1 MIACDGSADGLDA
14 LERLA
19 SLGPNPDNS
28 VVTLVVGWPPRGGVM
43 WQDVYERQL
52 SSDDLHRALEETV
65 EAVSA
70 RLRRIGGSL
79 AHEVTSRVEDGDG
92 AEQLAAVAE
101 REHADILFT
110 GVTGGHGRRH
120 AYELI
125 ERAMLRLRIPIVVV
139 YGTDR

>member
-52 SSDDLHRALEETV
+52 SSDDLHRALVDLELEWANEPDNRPASTK
-65 EAVSA
+65 
-70 RLRRIGGSL
+70 RP
-79 AHEVTSRVEDGDG
+79 
-92 AEQLAAVAE
+92 
-101 REHADILFT
+101 
-110 GVTGGHGRRH
+110 GRPTR
-120 AYELI
+120 
-125 ERAMLRLRIPIVVV
+125 
-139 YGTDR
+139 